1 MSATE
6 YASFETSPHS
16 TASASLALDLTQLSS
31 TQLAND
37 TLDSLDTDDDGSA
50 VNDNISPY
58 FLSVSRRAISDTH
71 CAEYGTSPDYLLL
84 IAFLPPPLLE
94 MATKPTTILSTQMH
108 WTSRV
113 SASPSRLSGWK
124 DANTLYSHQH
134 ARFS

>member
-16 TASASLALDLTQLSS
+16 TASTPLSLDLVQLNS
-31 TQLAND
+31 TQLASD
-37 TLDSLDTDDDGSA
+37 TLDSLDTEDDGSA
-50 VNDNISPY
+50 LNDNISPF
-58 FLSVSRRAISDTH
+58 FLSVSRRIISDTN
-71 CAEYGTSPDYLLL
+71 CSEYRADPEYLLL

-94 MATKPTTILSTQMH
+94 MATKPATILSTQMH